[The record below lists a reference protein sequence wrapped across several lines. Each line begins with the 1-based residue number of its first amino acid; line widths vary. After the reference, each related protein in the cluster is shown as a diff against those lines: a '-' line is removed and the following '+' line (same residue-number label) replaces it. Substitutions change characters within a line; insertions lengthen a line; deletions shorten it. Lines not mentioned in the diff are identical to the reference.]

1 MAVIF
6 DYEKVRFNHER
17 AVDNIK
23 ESIFLQ
29 EAKQDIIER
38 LKIIDRNFSNI
49 LDIEC
54 RAFGLS
60 NLLVQTYQSAIIEV
74 VSAFEVEE
82 SAFSASKF
90 DLVTFPLG
98 LHWINDVQKFLSNIK
113 HILKPDGIFIGNF
126 VGGNSLKNIRRKFIE
141 AEIAAKKPH
150 FQHVSPFI
158 HFDHVTPLFQHAGF
172 VEVII
177 DYEDIQLT
185 FDSPLDFIKVLKN
198 IGESGAPNNPVC
210 HYIPK
215 DVYTILQN
223 KTGGFIEDINVIS
236 FIASPN
242 KNSIKLIG

>member
-1 MAVIF
+1 MTVIF

-23 ESIFLQ
+23 KSIFLQ
-29 EAKQDIIER
+29 EAAQDIIDR
-38 LKIIDRNFSNI
+38 LKILDKNFSNI

-54 RAFGLS
+54 RDFGLS
-60 NLLVQTYQSAIIEV
+60 NLLVQAYKPAIIEV
-74 VSAFEVEE
+74 ISAFEVEE
-82 SAFSASKF
+82 SVFSAGKF
-90 DLVTFPLG
+90 DLVTFSLG

-113 HILKPDGIFIGNF
+113 RILKPDGIFIGNF
-126 VGGNSLKNIRRKFIE
+126 VGGDSLKNIRKKFIE
-141 AEIAAKKPH
+141 AEIEGKKPH

-177 DYEDIQLT
+177 DYENIQLT
-185 FDSPLDFIKVLKN
+185 FDSPLDFIRVLKN
-198 IGESGAPNNPVC
+198 IGESGATNNQIC
-210 HYIPK
+210 RYIPK
-215 DVYTILQN
+215 DVYAFLQSSA
-223 KTGGFIEDINVIS
+223 GDFVEHINVIS